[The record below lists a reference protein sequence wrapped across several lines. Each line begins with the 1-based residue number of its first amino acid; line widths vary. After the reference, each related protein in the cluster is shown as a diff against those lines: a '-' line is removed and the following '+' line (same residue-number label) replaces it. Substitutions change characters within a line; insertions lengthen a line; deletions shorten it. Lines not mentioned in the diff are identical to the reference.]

1 MLRVECNLAGNKSIR
16 NANNAGVNKTGCLQ
30 PQSPKT
36 VIEADSQL
44 IKTYYLSFGEAGAKT
59 KKKQPD
65 DPQDVNKIIKSKL
78 KGTGFSP
85 KVKVLKQKD
94 IIDFKPFDK
103 TAEYIAMALSS
114 DTNVDLIQNS
124 GADSDLVAHSFAKLM
139 YAGQFKNIGFSEDN
153 TDVLIYPNE
162 EEFEYVKLE
171 KIAQDA
177 KKAKR
182 KKVVFLKTFVPMML
196 TAKCE
201 NDFMYFVGMRPELDD
216 HEKFELD
223 RKDPDAADALEDW
236 IAKTKSLT
244 LYSPSASEAKEY
256 LLKNKKIIRDE
267 LKKYPAKIKLTDEA
281 ICKIIEYASSST
293 EGEFPQKALDL
304 LNSVVPAVLLI
315 KTNKAPKDMEI
326 TSRTLIDAK
335 KIKSEFT
342 IDEKDVI
349 KAVEAF
355 PSILNTRVSAD
366 GNFSSQIIKGESFSD
381 IGGMNETKDE
391 IQERII
397 NYLENPAVY
406 KKHNVDIPKG
416 VLFYGP
422 SGTGKT
428 MLARIVASQT
438 NVPLISCSGSN
449 FVEIWVGQGA
459 ARVRELVELAYD
471 VAEKSDK
478 KSCIVFIDEIE
489 SLAQSRD
496 MPDENSEDRK
506 TINQLLNSMDGMD
519 SKSKKVNVIFIGA
532 TNRLKDLDTAVLRP
546 GRFDVQIKVDI
557 PANYSERLSIFT
569 IHSKDRLF
577 RSEAEK
583 QKLLELA
590 AKKTEGF
597 SGAEIKDLMNKASNF
612 GANREVKGQGN
623 LYITEEDILAA
634 VKYVKSKKENFEK
647 EQNAAIKMPT
657 IKPDDLDMIYR

>member
-1 MLRVECNLAGNKSIR
+1 MLRVDYNLAGKCSNKQYQIKSIR
-16 NANNAGVNKTGCLQ
+16 NKDAETITNFVAKTD
-30 PQSPKT
+30 
-36 VIEADSQL
+36 ADSQL
-44 IKTYYLSFGEAGAKT
+44 VKAYYLSFGEAGVKA

-65 DPQDVNKIIKSKL
+65 GPPDVNTVIKSKL
-78 KGTGFSP
+78 KETGFSP

-103 TAEYIAMALSS
+103 TAKYIAMALSS
-114 DTNVDLIQNS
+114 DINVDLIHNS

-162 EEFEYVKLE
+162 EEFEYLKLE
-171 KIAQDA
+171 KIAEEA

-201 NDFMYFVGMRPELDD
+201 NDFMYFVGMRDDLDD
-216 HEKFELD
+216 QEKFELD
-223 RKDPDAADALEDW
+223 RKDPEAAESLEDW
-236 IAKTKSLT
+236 IAKTKSME
-244 LYSPSASEAKEY
+244 LYSPSAAEAKEY
-256 LLKNKKIIRDE
+256 LLKNKKIIKNE

-281 ICKIIEYASSST
+281 ICKIIEYASSSIA
-293 EGEFPQKALDL
+293 GEFPQKALDL
-304 LNSVVPAVLLI
+304 MNSVVPAVLLI
-315 KTNKAPKDMEI
+315 KTNKVPENREI
-326 TSRTLIDAK
+326 DSASLINAK
-335 KIKSEFT
+335 KVKSEFT
-342 IDEKDVI
+342 INEQDVI
-349 KAVEAF
+349 NAIDEF
-355 PSILNTRVSAD
+355 PSILNSLVSAD

-438 NVPLISCSGSN
+438 RVPLISCSGSN

-471 VAEKSDK
+471 VADKSDT

-519 SKSKKVNVIFIGA
+519 SKSKKVNVIFIAA

-569 IHSKDRLF
+569 IHSRDRLF

-583 QKLLELA
+583 KRLLELA
-590 AKKTEGF
+590 AKKAEGF
-597 SGAEIKDLMNKASNF
+597 SGAEIRDLMNKASNF

-623 LYITEEDILAA
+623 LYITEEDIMAA
-634 VKYVKSKKENFEK
+634 VKYVKSKKDSLEK
-647 EQNAAIKMPT
+647 EQNAPIKMPP
-657 IKPDDLDMIYR
+657 IRSDDLDMIYR